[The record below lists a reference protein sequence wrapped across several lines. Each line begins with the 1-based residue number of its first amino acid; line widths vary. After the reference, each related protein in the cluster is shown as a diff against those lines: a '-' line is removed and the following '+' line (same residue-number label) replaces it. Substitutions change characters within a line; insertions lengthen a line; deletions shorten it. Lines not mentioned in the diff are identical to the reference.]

1 MRKTVLWSTTTLA
14 LAIGGHAAAQ
24 SSTDAAGTPGAA
36 SPGPLDSIIVT
47 GTRQSNRTVAD
58 SVAPVQVLSADTL
71 QHSGKPGLQEE
82 LSNVLPSYNI
92 PAQAGGNLTSIV
104 RIATLR
110 GLNPDHVLV
119 LVNGKRFHPT
129 SIVNVA
135 GSVSI
140 GSQGV
145 DLNAIPTA
153 AIARI
158 EVLNDGAAAQYGS
171 DAIAGVIN
179 IILKSAPSGGN
190 ATAQAGKYF
199 DGDGLNQ
206 TYQLN
211 QGFALG
217 ADGFINVSAQDIKQ
231 DLTNRAI
238 DATLTPRYYSGD
250 PRNNQPA
257 GIVYKGYGIPESDT
271 QSAEFNAEKPINEFV
286 TAYGFGTIM
295 KSNGKNWVGFRAANN
310 VNNVVAIYPDGFEP
324 RLVVKQNDNSL
335 TAGFKGDRLFGW
347 SWDLSVTHGSNRA
360 ETYLTDSVNPT
371 YGVLSPTSFY
381 DGAFTARETT
391 TNLDLKNDYYFGF
404 LAAPLTI
411 AFGAEVR
418 HDEYGIESGDVASY
432 ADGGQ
437 PVLTGP
443 SADCIPICRARR
455 PSRASDRPTRSMR
468 RATASAATSTS
479 RRRS

>member
-145 DLNAIPTA
+145 DLNAIPTE

-158 EVLNDGAAAQYGS
+158 EVLTDGAA
-171 DAIAGVIN
+171 
-179 IILKSAPSGGN
+179 
-190 ATAQAGKYF
+190 TARLPIRRDRRRHQHHP
-199 DGDGLNQ
+199 Q
-206 TYQLN
+206 V
-211 QGFALG
+211 G
-217 ADGFINVSAQDIKQ
+217 A
-231 DLTNRAI
+231 
-238 DATLTPRYYSGD
+238 
-250 PRNNQPA
+250 
-257 GIVYKGYGIPESDT
+257 
-271 QSAEFNAEKPINEFV
+271 
-286 TAYGFGTIM
+286 
-295 KSNGKNWVGFRAANN
+295 VGR
-310 VNNVVAIYPDGFEP
+310 
-324 RLVVKQNDNSL
+324 QC
-335 TAGFKGDRLFGW
+335 
-347 SWDLSVTHGSNRA
+347 
-360 ETYLTDSVNPT
+360 
-371 YGVLSPTSFY
+371 
-381 DGAFTARETT
+381 DGAGR
-391 TNLDLKNDYYFGF
+391 
-404 LAAPLTI
+404 
-411 AFGAEVR
+411 
-418 HDEYGIESGDVASY
+418 
-432 ADGGQ
+432 Q
-437 PVLTGP
+437 VL
-443 SADCIPICRARR
+443 
-455 PSRASDRPTRSMR
+455 
-468 RATASAATSTS
+468 
-479 RRRS
+479 